1 MTSKKK
7 KKILMKEIFQKNEHS
22 HCMCLYKQEAR
33 NQNLFCQ
40 LSKNIIFGFLGTLSE
55 TSSRTFF
62 FKNSD
67 FAWEERRKK
76 LCEIRYDEE
85 KKSNTQLCDKY
96 VFVSLIRFFWES
108 LSNGFVRNIVR
119 IHHYSS
125 IRKKWSVSDKEKKI
139 PRKKYLILE
148 ENTHIQL

>member
-1 MTSKKK
+1 MNIHTVCAYTNK
-7 KKILMKEIFQKNEHS
+7 
-22 HCMCLYKQEAR
+22 KQEIKIF
-33 NQNLFCQ
+33 FCQ
-40 LSKNIIFGFLGTLSE
+40 LSKNPIIFGFLGTLSE

-67 FAWEERRKK
+67 FAWEERRKNYVK
-76 LCEIRYDEE
+76 SDMTKK

-125 IRKKWSVSDKEKKI
+125 IRKKWSVSDKEKKYQEKI
-139 PRKKYLILE
+139 FDFRRKHTYSTL
-148 ENTHIQL
+148 T